1 MDAHL
6 VSRRD
11 VLRGGVAAAAAMI
24 PLGQTPPVGG
34 ASQSGQRQNIF
45 SVSMNSYTW
54 GRFDVA
60 QCLEQIRQTPIRM
73 VELPVEQS
81 RPKCLIPEL
90 MVDAPLGGQWQYS
103 FPDLQSLLQ
112 KGGFQVDSVDV
123 FGYTGYP
130 GAERII
136 KRRVDF
142 AQRLGAKILVLGCN
156 HRALHHAAPG
166 GETAEQQ
173 EARRSIYAILRDV
186 ADYAAKFGVK
196 IALEIHGGVTANASE
211 CLRTLAE
218 VGRDNLGINFDV
230 ANILIYNRE
239 LDAAGGARELERL
252 ASHVFHVHLKDV
264 VREPGKP
271 KFRMPRLGQG
281 EVDFRRVF
289 DILHRAGFY
298 GPFSFEVETF
308 HGATNSNDIGDYHKD
323 LVASIDHIKS
333 LGEFPR

>member
-1 MDAHL
+1 MGTHPI
-6 VSRRD
+6 SRRD
-11 VLRGGVAAAAAMI
+11 VLRGGLAATIASMVPAGPAAAA
-24 PLGQTPPVGG
+24 G
-34 ASQSGQRQNIF
+34 ASQPAVRQNTF
-45 SVSMNSYTW
+45 AVSMNCYTW

-60 QCLEQIRQTPIRM
+60 QCLEQIQRTPIRR

-103 FPDLQSLLQ
+103 FPDLKALLDQ
-112 KGGFQVDSVDV
+112 GGFQVDSVDV
-123 FGYTGYP
+123 FGYTGYA

-142 AQRLGAKILVLGCN
+142 AHRLGAKILVLGCN
-156 HRALHHAAPG
+156 HQALHHAAPG
-166 GETAEQQ
+166 GETAEQK
-173 EARRSIYAILRDV
+173 EARAGIYSILRDV
-186 ADYAAKFGVK
+186 ADHAAKLDVK
-196 IALEIHGGVTANASE
+196 IALEIHGGVTANATE
-211 CLRTLAE
+211 ALRTLGE
-218 VGRDNLGINFDV
+218 VGRENLGINFDV

-239 LDAAGGARELERL
+239 LDPAGGAKELERL
-252 ASHVFHVHLKDV
+252 ARHVFHVHLKDV
-264 VREPGKP
+264 VREPGKA

-289 DILHRAGFY
+289 DILHGVGFY

-308 HGATNSNDIGDYHKD
+308 HGATASNDIGDYHQD
-323 LVASIDHIKS
+323 LLASIEYLKS